1 MSINRRRAL
10 QLGGAA
16 ALIGLTG
23 GPARAE
29 DTDQEA
35 VGGQILRQWY
45 RVVLRLVRHTA
56 TYSPPVASRAFAYLG
71 VAAYQAVAS
80 GSTSLVSLAGQLNGL
95 KALPPRDP
103 AKRYSDAVITHCV
116 MASAVK
122 LLRQHRPHRPAR
134 DGGGREEAEGR
145 CHNGPAR

>member
-45 RVVLRLVRHTA
+45 KVVLRLVRHTA
-56 TYSPPVASRAFAYLG
+56 TYSPPVASRARH
-71 VAAYQAVAS
+71 
-80 GSTSLVSLAGQLNGL
+80 
-95 KALPPRDP
+95 LP
-103 AKRYSDAVITHCV
+103 
-116 MASAVK
+116 
-122 LLRQHRPHRPAR
+122 
-134 DGGGREEAEGR
+134 
-145 CHNGPAR
+145 